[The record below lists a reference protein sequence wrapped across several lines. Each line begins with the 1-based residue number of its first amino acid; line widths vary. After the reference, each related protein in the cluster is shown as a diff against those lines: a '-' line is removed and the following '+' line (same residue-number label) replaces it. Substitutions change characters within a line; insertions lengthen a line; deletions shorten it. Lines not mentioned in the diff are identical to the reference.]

1 MAGTKNEGCLPKENA
16 ASASGKAGAS
26 GRAARTRSS
35 SSGSGVSA
43 GVGASASVAA
53 VKSSDGSSAV
63 STASST
69 SGKTESATAKAE
81 TKKTGKNLY
90 EYLDS
95 FAQSVENSAAIKSM
109 NNATDAINAVDCG
122 DVVFKMKTPTDS
134 GYNLPSKY
142 RPGGSAFNGDLNDY
156 CHIGVVKSVSPLRII
171 HMTSPTAKTDTSI
184 GKWKKAASLKPR
196 YISDSPQPVPE
207 PEPQPEPTK
216 DTATVYAET
225 GRYVKMR
232 KEPSTKCRLYEEVP
246 IGATVTIVEFGYDW
260 TKINY
265 AGRKGWYMM
274 TKFLIVG

>member
-1 MAGTKNEGCLPKENA
+1 MSTTREKFVEKCDVIVKAKPKYELGCSSTTKCDCIGMVKYGLHKN
-16 ASASGKAGAS
+16 
-26 GRAARTRSS
+26 
-35 SSGSGVSA
+35 GVEF
-43 GVGASASVAA
+43 
-53 VKSSDGSSAV
+53 
-63 STASST
+63 ST
-69 SGKTESATAKAE
+69 SGTNWTFRNQCDDIRTISSASD
-81 TKKTGKNLY
+81 LR
-90 EYLDS
+90 
-95 FAQSVENSAAIKSM
+95 F
-109 NNATDAINAVDCG
+109 G

-134 GYNLPSKY
+134 GYNLPNKY
-142 RPGGSAFNGDLNDY
+142 RPGGSGFNGDLNDY

-171 HMTSPTAKTDTSI
+171 HMTSPTAKTDTAI
-184 GKWKKAASLKPR
+184 GKWKKAASLKPK
-196 YISDSPQPVPE
+196 YISDSSQPAPE

-246 IGATVTIVEFGYDW
+246 IGATVTIVEFGYEW

>member
-1 MAGTKNEGCLPKENA
+1 MSTTREKFVEKCMVIVDAKPKYELGCESTKACDCIGMVKYGLHKN
-16 ASASGKAGAS
+16 
-26 GRAARTRSS
+26 
-35 SSGSGVSA
+35 GVEF
-43 GVGASASVAA
+43 
-53 VKSSDGSSAV
+53 
-63 STASST
+63 ST
-69 SGKTESATAKAE
+69 SGTNWTYRNQIDDAR
-81 TKKTGKNLY
+81 
-90 EYLDS
+90 D
-95 FAQSVENSAAIKSM
+95 IKSV
-109 NNATDAINAVDCG
+109 ADLRFG
-122 DVVFKMKTPTDS
+122 DVVFKVKKPSDS

-142 RPGGSAFNGDLNDY
+142 KPGGSCFTGDLNDY
-156 CHIGVVKSVSPLRII
+156 SHIGVVKSVSPLKII

-207 PEPQPEPTK
+207 PEQQPEPTK